1 MNEPVKEMNAVVGF
15 LSDAVAQRLGG
26 KAPSEP
32 LEIRLGELG
41 GPDTLVRIQ
50 PGDVAGMWTGPSK
63 GGQTGVQVL
72 LKENA
77 TVETFTRGNVADF
90 LRPIKDGS
98 ITPFRPPITV
108 IYIPP
113 FMAEKLGV

>member
-1 MNEPVKEMNAVVGF
+1 MNEQAKEMNAVVGF
-15 LSDAVAQRLGG
+15 LSDAVAKSISGQ
-26 KAPSEP
+26 APSEP
-32 LEIRLGELG
+32 LDIKLDRG
-41 GPDTLVRIQ
+41 GDTFVRVQ
-50 PGDVAGMWTGPSK
+50 PGDVASIWTGPSK
-63 GGQTGVQVL
+63 EGETGVQVL

-77 TVETFTRGNVADF
+77 TVETLTRDGADF

-98 ITPFRPPITV
+98 IVPLRPPIFV

>member
-1 MNEPVKEMNAVVGF
+1 MNEPAKEMNAVVGF
-15 LSDAVAQRLGG
+15 LPDAVAQRISGQ
-26 KAPSEP
+26 APSEP
-32 LEIRLGELG
+32 LDIKLDRG
-41 GPDTLVRIQ
+41 GDTFVRVQ
-50 PGDVAGMWTGPSK
+50 PGDVASIWTGPSK
-63 GGQTGVQVL
+63 EGETGVQVL

-77 TVETFTRGNVADF
+77 TVETLTRDAAADI

-98 ITPFRPPITV
+98 IVPLRPPITV